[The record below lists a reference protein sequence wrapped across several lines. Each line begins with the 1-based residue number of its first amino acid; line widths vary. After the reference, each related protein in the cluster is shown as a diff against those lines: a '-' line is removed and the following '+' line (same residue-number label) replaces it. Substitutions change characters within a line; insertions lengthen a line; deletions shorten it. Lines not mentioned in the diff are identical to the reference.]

1 MAKATVDGTI
11 PCKKCGNTMTVE
23 TQKWTGGPD
32 REREVYVKCLRC
44 QAETLVGVFR
54 MYGNSLVNVKDVNF

>member
-1 MAKATVDGTI
+1 MAKATVDVTT
-11 PCKKCGNTMTVE
+11 PCSKCRNIMTVE

-44 QAETLVGVFR
+44 QTETWWAFTECTETH
-54 MYGNSLVNVKDVNF
+54 

>member
-11 PCKKCGNTMTVE
+11 PCKKRGNTITVE

-32 REREVYVKCLRC
+32 REREVYVKCLRG
-44 QAETLVGVFR
+44 QAETLVGVFK
-54 MYGNSLVNVKDVNF
+54 MYGNSLVNVKDMI

>member
-23 TQKWTGGPD
+23 NQKWTGGPD
-32 REREVYVKCLRC
+32 REREFMLSVSVARQKHW
-44 QAETLVGVFR
+44 
-54 MYGNSLVNVKDVNF
+54 